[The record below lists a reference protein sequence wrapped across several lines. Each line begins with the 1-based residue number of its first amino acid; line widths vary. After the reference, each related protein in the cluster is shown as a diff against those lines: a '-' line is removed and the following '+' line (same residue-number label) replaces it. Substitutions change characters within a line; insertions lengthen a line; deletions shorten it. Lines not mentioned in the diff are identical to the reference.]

1 MGKTMRCICCGS
13 DQLNE
18 MDYNNYG
25 YQLLKGDEN
34 IFNNLLIYNCHSCGF
49 SFSYPL
55 IDKYDLIN
63 FYNSN
68 YSAEQMLH
76 AVSWEDKFVYNKKRI
91 SPRYF
96 CQLLLIGLFKN
107 SETIHNI
114 LEIGP
119 GGIKGYQTFRMMG
132 NKAKYYVFEEDST
145 KHDIINKKNINI
157 LTSSNDSFFIKE
169 YENSFDLILMS
180 HSLEHFQYNEIRSI
194 IDEIYLMTAIGGVFM
209 IEVPSDNFLTDKRD
223 VNHSPHLCFFTKKSL
238 KKLISKTKFDIL
250 YMEECGLKKMN
261 KPFSHKSSIF
271 KQKLKKIRIIYFLI
285 RLLKSLKNLYKIII
299 DNIYYRINYNF
310 DEILQSEEFKY
321 GDNRSSIR
329 CLLKKV
335 QD

>member
-1 MGKTMRCICCGS
+1 MSKTMRCICCGS
-13 DQLNE
+13 DQLTE
-18 MDYNNYG
+18 MTYNNYG

-34 IFNNLLIYNCHSCGF
+34 IFNNLSIYNCHNCGF

-55 IDKYDLIN
+55 IDKDDLIN

-76 AVSWEDKFVYNKKRI
+76 AVSWENKFVYNKKRI

-107 SETIHNI
+107 YETMHNI

-145 KHDIINKKNINI
+145 KYDIINKQNINI
-157 LTSSNDSFFIKE
+157 LTPSSDSFFIKE
-169 YENSFDLILMS
+169 YENSFDLTLMS
-180 HSLEHFQYNEIRSI
+180 HSLEHFQYNKILSI
-194 IDEIYLMTAIGGVFM
+194 IDDICSMTAIGGVLM
-209 IEVPSDNFLTDKRD
+209 IEVPSENYLIDERD
-223 VNHSPHLCFFTKKSL
+223 VNHSPHLCFFTIDSL
-238 KKLISKTKFDIL
+238 RNLILKTKFDII
-250 YMEECGLKKMN
+250 YIEECGPRKMN
-261 KPFSHKSSIF
+261 KAYSQQSSIV
-271 KQKLKKIRIIYFLI
+271 KDKLKTIWIIYSLVKLF
-285 RLLKSLKNLYKIII
+285 KSLKTLFKIII
-299 DNIYYRINYNF
+299 DNIYFNIFSNF
-310 DEILQSEEFKY
+310 DEILESEEYKY
-321 GDNRSSIR
+321 GKNRSSIR